1 MKRKTFPFTSSLIW
15 YNLKNNK
22 IMKNENSNLVPGL
35 LFGAAIGALTT
46 YMIIKNKSSI
56 KRGLENAG
64 EKVKHGVHEFAEKAK
79 NKAEE
84 FGTKAREKMDE
95 YQNKA
100 AGATTSYTNDL
111 KDQSKSKAY

>member
-1 MKRKTFPFTSSLIW
+1 
-15 YNLKNNK
+15 
-22 IMKNENSNLVPGL
+22 MKNESSNLVPGL

-46 YMIIKNKSSI
+46 YLIIKNKSSI
-56 KRGLENAG
+56 KRGLETAG

-100 AGATTSYTNDL
+100 AGSTSNYANDL
-111 KDQSKSKAY
+111 KDQSKRKAY

>member
-1 MKRKTFPFTSSLIW
+1 
-15 YNLKNNK
+15 
-22 IMKNENSNLVPGL
+22 MKNESSNLVPGL

-46 YMIIKNKSSI
+46 YLIIKNKSSI
-56 KRGLENAG
+56 KRGLETAG

-79 NKAEE
+79 NKA
-84 FGTKAREKMDE
+84 DE

-100 AGATTSYTNDL
+100 AGSTSNYANDL

>member
-1 MKRKTFPFTSSLIW
+1 
-15 YNLKNNK
+15 
-22 IMKNENSNLVPGL
+22 MKNESSNLVPGL

-46 YMIIKNKSSI
+46 YLIIKNKSSI
-56 KRGLENAG
+56 KRGLETAG

-84 FGTKAREKMDE
+84 FGNKAKEKMDE

-100 AGATTSYTNDL
+100 AGATSTYSHDQ
-111 KDQSKSKAY
+111 KDQTKSKAF